1 MEKETVN
8 CLIFFFAGRSVSVRL
23 TIVCSFFFVS
33 FSAAFSVLS
42 GEVRHDPLG
51 LAPEL
56 AGGQLTG
63 GGDVLADLG
72 GGRRK
77 RCNFPNISFIKKP
90 LYPYLVDSLGHVLV
104 LRQLARPS
112 EGVEHVLGDR
122 AKNNLFNDSLKKTA
136 QMRYYNRYSRG
147 ISPRTLRPP
156 CIKDTKTYTEN
167 EISSSK

>member
-1 MEKETVN
+1 M
-8 CLIFFFAGRSVSVRL
+8 RL
-23 TIVCSFFFVS
+23 TIVCSFFFVF

-77 RCNFPNISFIKKP
+77 RCNFPHISFIKKP

-104 LRQLARPS
+104 
-112 EGVEHVLGDR
+112 DR
-122 AKNNLFNDSLKKTA
+122 AKNNLFNDSFKK
-136 QMRYYNRYSRG
+136 NR
-147 ISPRTLRPP
+147 P
-156 CIKDTKTYTEN
+156 N
-167 EISSSK
+167 EILQPV

>member
-1 MEKETVN
+1 MN
-8 CLIFFFAGRSVSVRL
+8 CLIFFSAGRSVSVRL

-77 RCNFPNISFIKKP
+77 RCNFPNSSFIKKTFISIP
-90 LYPYLVDSLGHVLV
+90 GRLPWTRPCSAA
-104 LRQLARPS
+104 ARPS
-112 EGVEHVLGDR
+112 AR
-122 AKNNLFNDSLKKTA
+122 
-136 QMRYYNRYSRG
+136 RC
-147 ISPRTLRPP
+147 RTCPG
-156 CIKDTKTYTEN
+156 
-167 EISSSK
+167 

>member
-1 MEKETVN
+1 M
-8 CLIFFFAGRSVSVRL
+8 SVRL

-77 RCNFPNISFIKKP
+77 RCNFPHISFIKKP

-104 LRQLARPS
+104 LRQLARPR

-122 AKNNLFNDSLKKTA
+122 AKNNLFNDSLKK
-136 QMRYYNRYSRG
+136 
-147 ISPRTLRPP
+147 PP
-156 CIKDTKTYTEN
+156 K
-167 EISSSK
+167 